1 MWGGQGLRET
11 AKIEERLGEVGRPL
25 VHWPLAGRAV
35 TPVVE
40 VSSLPWP
47 SPLLSLLPLTGLS
60 QPLPLQA
67 LLWPTIS
74 RLQSSLSVAEP
85 GQGSTLAWLLPLT
98 ALLYDKHT
106 YSDLPAGPGPLLVV
120 LCPGL
125 EVVTSLATL
134 IQELVLKVG
143 LELRVVEDCAG
154 ARRVEPALFL
164 NGLEVLL
171 TTPTRLHERLT
182 ASPSLIGLERCRHLV
197 LERAETMVELWQEQ
211 VI

>member
-1 MWGGQGLRET
+1 MNALDGTQGTTLILSYT
-11 AKIEERLGEVGRPL
+11 GNIYPLGPC
-25 VHWPLAGRAV
+25 
-35 TPVVE
+35 
-40 VSSLPWP
+40 
-47 SPLLSLLPLTGLS
+47 
-60 QPLPLQA
+60 
-67 LLWPTIS
+67 
-74 RLQSSLSVAEP
+74 
-85 GQGSTLAWLLPLT
+85 LPLT

-143 LELRVVEDCAG
+143 LELGVVEDCAG